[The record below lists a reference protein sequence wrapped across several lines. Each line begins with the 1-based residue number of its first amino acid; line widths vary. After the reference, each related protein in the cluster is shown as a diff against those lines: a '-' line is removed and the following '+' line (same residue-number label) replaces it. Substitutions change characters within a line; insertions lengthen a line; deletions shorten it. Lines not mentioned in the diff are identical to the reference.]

1 MDEIIVVYWSG
12 GGNTEMMAKAVG
24 KGIEQG
30 GKTARVVYVDD
41 IQPDE
46 LKKVSVFALGCPA
59 MGDEVLEEG
68 SMEPFVEAVEGFAG
82 GKTVALFGS
91 YDWGD
96 GAWMRDWTERMRDAG
111 AFVLN
116 DEGLIVNNEPDA
128 EGIAACEQLGRQL
141 ASK

>member
-24 KGIEQG
+24 KGIEQA
-30 GKTARVVYVDD
+30 GKKARVVFVDD

-46 LKKVSVFALGCPA
+46 LKGVSVFAMGCPA

-96 GAWMRDWTERMRDAG
+96 GAWMRDWESRMRDAG
-111 AFVLN
+111 AFLLK
-116 DEGLIVNNEPDA
+116 DEGLIVNNEPDEKGLA
-128 EGIAACEQLGRQL
+128 SCEELGRQL
-141 ASK
+141 AQR